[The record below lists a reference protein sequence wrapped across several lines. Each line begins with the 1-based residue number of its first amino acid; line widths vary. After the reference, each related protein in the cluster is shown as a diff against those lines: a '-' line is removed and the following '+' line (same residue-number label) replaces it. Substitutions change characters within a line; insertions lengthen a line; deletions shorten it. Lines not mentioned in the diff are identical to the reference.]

1 MTTYLP
7 DVNVLVASLRPD
19 HPHHETARSFLVRSR
34 AAGHAFAVPVEVLAA
49 ALRILTLDVWVQSET
64 SASARDLIN
73 GWIAAASAETV
84 SHPPGSWRVLGEFA
98 RTLSLST
105 RAIPDAL
112 LAASAIVSRTTIV
125 TFDRGFDRYPGL
137 NAEILSLPPL
147 SPLQGGAA

>member
-34 AAGHAFAVPVEVLAA
+34 AAGHDFAVPVEVLAA
-49 ALRILTLDVWVQSET
+49 ALRILTLDVWVDSET

-73 GWIAAASAETV
+73 GWVGAARAEIV
-84 SHPPGSWRVLGEFA
+84 SHPPGSWRVLEEFA
-98 RTLSLST
+98 RTLSLGT

-137 NAEILSLPPL
+137 NAEILSLPP
-147 SPLQGGAA
+147 